1 MTALPAPLL
10 EVDGLT
16 ISYTVDGESRR
27 AVTDVSFSVGRG
39 EVVAIV
45 GESGSGKST
54 TAHAVIHLLA
64 PNARI
69 DAGAI
74 RFDGD
79 DLTALSPRAWRDV
92 RGRKIGLIP
101 QDPGTSLNPVKRVG
115 RQVGEPLV
123 IHGLASRRAADRQAV
138 QLLGLAGIPE
148 PEARAQQFPHQF
160 SGGMRQRALIATALA
175 ADPQLVIADEP
186 TSALDVTV
194 QKQILDHIGTLADTL
209 GTAVLLITHDL
220 GVAAD
225 RADRIIVMQRGR
237 IVEQGPSGAV
247 LTAPQHPY
255 TRALIAAAPGLA
267 AAGPKVPGAEGPAGR
282 VTRSRG
288 ASESGP
294 RETGSSE
301 TAPSETGAAGVPL
314 LEVTALRKE
323 FSLPGRRRLVAVDD
337 VSFALGRGET
347 LAVVGESGS
356 GKSTTARLALRL
368 EQPTAGGI
376 RFDGIDLVTAGR
388 EQLRALRR
396 RFQLVYQSPYASLD
410 PRFSIAD
417 AVDEPLRAFGIGDK
431 AARAA
436 RVRDLLDRV
445 ALPADTARRRPA
457 ELSGGQRQRVAI
469 ARALATGPDL
479 VVLDEAVSALD
490 VSVQAQILDLLVDL
504 QRDLGVSY
512 LFISHDLAVV
522 REISDRVVVM
532 QKGRVIEKGATAEV
546 LTRPHDEYTRR
557 LVDAIPGRSREVV
570 A

>member
-1 MTALPAPLL
+1 MTARRTPLL
-10 EVDGLT
+10 EVDGLAV
-16 ISYTVDGESRR
+16 SYTVDGETRT
-27 AVTDVSFSVGRG
+27 AVTDVSFSVDRG

-64 PNARI
+64 GNARV
-69 DAGAI
+69 DAGTI

-79 DLTALSPRAWRDV
+79 DLTALSPRAWREV
-92 RGRKIGLIP
+92 RGRRIGLIP
-101 QDPGTSLNPVKRVG
+101 QDPGSSLNPVKRVG

-138 QLLGLAGIPE
+138 ELLGLAGIPE
-148 PEARAQQFPHQF
+148 PEARARQFPHQF
-160 SGGMRQRALIATALA
+160 SGGMRQRALIAAALA
-175 ADPQLVIADEP
+175 AEPQLVIADEP

-194 QKQILDHIGTLADTL
+194 QKQILDHIDTLADTL

-225 RADRIIVMQRGR
+225 RADRIIVMQHGR
-237 IVEQGPSGAV
+237 IVEQGSAGGV
-247 LTAPQHPY
+247 LADPQHPY
-255 TRALIAAAPGLA
+255 TRTLIAAAPGLRA
-267 AAGPKVPGAEGPAGR
+267 ADARSQSPAARVEERAGQPDRRDERAQPGR
-282 VTRSRG
+282 T
-288 ASESGP
+288 
-294 RETGSSE
+294 
-301 TAPSETGAAGVPL
+301 PL
-314 LEVTALRKE
+314 LEVAGLRKE
-323 FSLPGRRRLVAVDD
+323 FALPGRRRLVAVDD
-337 VSFALGRGET
+337 VSFTVGRGET

-376 RFDGIDLVTAGR
+376 RFDGVDLVTAGR
-388 EQLRALRR
+388 EQLRSLRR

-410 PRFSIAD
+410 PRFTISD
-417 AVDEPLRAFGIGDK
+417 VVDEPLRAFGIGDR
-431 AARAA
+431 AQRAA
-436 RVRDLLDRV
+436 RVRELLDRV
-445 ALPADTARRRPA
+445 ALAADTARRRPA

-504 QRDLGVSY
+504 QRQLGVSY

-522 REISDRVVVM
+522 REISDRVAVM
-532 QKGRVIEKGATAEV
+532 QKGRVIEQGPTADV
-546 LTRPHDEYTRR
+546 LTRPREDDTRR
-557 LVDAIPGRSREVV
+557 LIDAIPGRSHEASREAV

>member
-1 MTALPAPLL
+1 MTAPRTPLL
-10 EVDGLT
+10 DVDGLAV
-16 ISYTVDGESRR
+16 SYTVDGETRP
-27 AVTDVSFSVGRG
+27 AVTDVSFSVDRG

-64 PNARI
+64 RNARVE
-69 DAGAI
+69 AGAI
-74 RFDGD
+74 RFDGE
-79 DLTALSPRAWRDV
+79 DLAGLSPRAWREV
-92 RGRKIGLIP
+92 RGRRIGLIP

-160 SGGMRQRALIATALA
+160 SGGMRQRALIAAALA
-175 ADPQLVIADEP
+175 AEPQLVIADEP

-194 QKQILDHIGTLADTL
+194 QKQILDHIDALADTL

-225 RADRIIVMQRGR
+225 RADRIIVMQHGR
-237 IVEQGPSGAV
+237 IVEQGPADAV
-247 LTAPQHPY
+247 LGDPQHPY
-255 TRALIAAAPGLA
+255 TRALIAAAPGLRA
-267 AAGPKVPGAEGPAGR
+267 TDVRRDDPTARIEEREEREEREDRANEHDGRAEPGSA
-282 VTRSRG
+282 
-288 ASESGP
+288 
-294 RETGSSE
+294 
-301 TAPSETGAAGVPL
+301 PL
-314 LEVTALRKE
+314 LEVSGLRKE
-323 FSLPGRRRLVAVDD
+323 FVLPGRRRLVAVDD
-337 VSFALGRGET
+337 VSFTVGRGET

-376 RFDGIDLVTAGR
+376 RFDGVDLVTAGR
-388 EQLRALRR
+388 EQLRSLRR

-410 PRFSIAD
+410 PRFTIAD
-417 AVDEPLRAFGIGDK
+417 VIDEPLRAFGIGDRTR
-431 AARAA
+431 RAA
-436 RVRDLLDRV
+436 RVRELLDRV
-445 ALPADTARRRPA
+445 ALPADTAGRRPA

-469 ARALATGPDL
+469 ARALATDPDL

-504 QRDLGVSY
+504 QQQLGVSY

-522 REISDRVVVM
+522 REISDRVAVM
-532 QKGRVIEKGATAEV
+532 QKGRVVEQGPTAEV
-546 LTRPHDEYTRR
+546 LTRPREEYTRR
-557 LVDAIPGRSREVV
+557 LIDAIPGRAREAV

>member
-1 MTALPAPLL
+1 MTAPLTPLL
-10 EVDGLT
+10 EVDGLSV
-16 ISYTVDGESRR
+16 SYTVDGETRA
-27 AVTDVSFSVGRG
+27 AVTDVSFSVDRG

-64 PNARI
+64 RNARV

-74 RFDGD
+74 RFDGE
-79 DLTALSPRAWRDV
+79 DLTGLSPRAWREV
-92 RGRKIGLIP
+92 RGRRIGLIP

-160 SGGMRQRALIATALA
+160 SGGMRQRALIAAALA
-175 ADPQLVIADEP
+175 AEPQLVIADEP

-194 QKQILDHIGTLADTL
+194 QKQILDHIDTLADTL

-225 RADRIIVMQRGR
+225 RADRIVVMQNGR
-237 IVEQGPSGAV
+237 IVEQGPTGAV
-247 LTAPQHPY
+247 LAAPQHPY
-255 TRALIAAAPGLA
+255 TRALIAAAPGLR
-267 AAGPKVPGAEGPAGR
+267 AAGLRTADVRPAAD
-282 VTRSRG
+282 VQP
-288 ASESGP
+288 A
-294 RETGSSE
+294 
-301 TAPSETGAAGVPL
+301 PL
-314 LEVTALRKE
+314 LEVTGLRKE
-323 FSLPGRRRLVAVDD
+323 FALPGRRRLVAVDD
-337 VSFALGRGET
+337 VSFTVGRGET

-376 RFDGIDLVTAGR
+376 RFDGVDLVAARR
-388 EQLRALRR
+388 EQLRSLRR

-410 PRFSIAD
+410 PRFTIAD
-417 AVDEPLRAFGIGDK
+417 VVDEPLRAFGIGDRTR
-431 AARAA
+431 RAA
-436 RVRDLLDRV
+436 RVRELLDRV
-445 ALPADTARRRPA
+445 ALPADIAGRRPA

-469 ARALATGPDL
+469 ARALATDPDL

-490 VSVQAQILDLLVDL
+490 VSVQAQILDLLVEL
-504 QRDLGVSY
+504 QQQLGVSY

-522 REISDRVVVM
+522 REISDRVAVM
-532 QKGRVIEKGATAEV
+532 RQGRVVEQGATATV
-546 LTRPHDEYTRR
+546 LTYPREEYTRR
-557 LVDAIPGRSREVV
+557 LINAIPGRAREAV

>member
-1 MTALPAPLL
+1 MTALHTPLL

-16 ISYTVDGESRR
+16 VSYTVDSETRT
-27 AVTDVSFSVGRG
+27 AVTDVSFSVDRG

-64 PNARI
+64 RNARV

-74 RFDGD
+74 RFDGE
-79 DLTALSPRAWRDV
+79 DLTGLSSRAWREV

-138 QLLGLAGIPE
+138 QLLGLAGIPA
-148 PEARAQQFPHQF
+148 PEARAHQFPHQF
-160 SGGMRQRALIATALA
+160 SGGMRQRALIAAALA
-175 ADPQLVIADEP
+175 AEPQLVIADEP

-194 QKQILDHIGTLADTL
+194 QKQILDHIDTLADTL

-225 RADRIIVMQRGR
+225 RADRIIVMQHGR
-237 IVEQGPSGAV
+237 IVEQGPASAV
-247 LTAPQHPY
+247 LGDPQHPY
-255 TRALIAAAPGLA
+255 TRALIAAAPGLRATGLRTADVQPA
-267 AAGPKVPGAEGPAGR
+267 ADVQPEADVQPA
-282 VTRSRG
+282 
-288 ASESGP
+288 
-294 RETGSSE
+294 
-301 TAPSETGAAGVPL
+301 PL
-314 LEVTALRKE
+314 LEVTGLRKE
-323 FSLPGRRRLVAVDD
+323 FALPGRRRLVAVDD
-337 VSFALGRGET
+337 VSFTVGRGET

-376 RFDGIDLVTAGR
+376 RFDGVDLVSAGR
-388 EQLRALRR
+388 EQLRSLRR

-410 PRFSIAD
+410 PRFTIAD
-417 AVDEPLRAFGIGDK
+417 VIDEPLRAFGIGDRTR
-431 AARAA
+431 RAA
-436 RVRDLLDRV
+436 RVRELLDRV

-469 ARALATGPDL
+469 ARALATDPDL

-490 VSVQAQILDLLVDL
+490 VSVQAQILDLLVEL
-504 QRDLGVSY
+504 QQQLGVSY

-522 REISDRVVVM
+522 REISDRVAVM
-532 QKGRVIEKGATAEV
+532 QKGRIVEKGATATV
-546 LTRPHDEYTRR
+546 LTYPREEYTRR
-557 LVDAIPGRSREVV
+557 LINAIPGRAREAV

>member
-1 MTALPAPLL
+1 MTALPGPLL

-16 ISYTVDGESRR
+16 ISYTVEGESRR
-27 AVTDVSFSVGRG
+27 AVADISFSVGRG

-64 PNARI
+64 RNARV

-74 RFDGD
+74 RFAGE
-79 DLTALSPRAWRDV
+79 DLTRLSPRAWRGV
-92 RGRKIGLIP
+92 RGRRIGLIP
-101 QDPGTSLNPVKRVG
+101 QDPGTSLNPVTRVG
-115 RQVGEPLV
+115 RQVAEPLV
-123 IHGLASRRAADRQAV
+123 IHGLASRRAADTQAV
-138 QLLGLAGIPE
+138 RLLELAGIPE
-148 PEARAQQFPHQF
+148 PEARAKQFPHQF

-175 ADPQLVIADEP
+175 AEPELVIADEP

-194 QKQILDHIGTLADTL
+194 QKQILDHIDTLADTL

-225 RADRIIVMQRGR
+225 RADRIIVMQHGR
-237 IVEQGPSGAV
+237 IVEQGPARVV
-247 LTAPQHPY
+247 LEQPQHPY
-255 TRALIAAAPGLA
+255 TRALIDAAPGLA
-267 AAGPKVPGAEGPAGR
+267 SPGVARPR
-282 VTRSRG
+282 R
-288 ASESGP
+288 ESG
-294 RETGSSE
+294 
-301 TAPSETGAAGVPL
+301 TAPDRGEPQVPL
-314 LEVTALRKE
+314 LEVARLRKE
-323 FSLPGRRRLVAVDD
+323 FALPGRRRLVAVDD
-337 VSFALGRGET
+337 VSFTLERGET

-376 RFDGIDLVTAGR
+376 RFDGIDLVAAGR
-388 EQLRALRR
+388 EQVRSLRR

-417 AVDEPLRAFGIGDK
+417 VVDEPLRAFGVGDK

-532 QKGRVIEKGATAEV
+532 QSGRVVEQGATADV
-546 LTRPHDEYTRR
+546 LTRPREEYTRH
-557 LVDAIPGRSREVV
+557 LIDAIPGRSRE
-570 A
+570 AAS